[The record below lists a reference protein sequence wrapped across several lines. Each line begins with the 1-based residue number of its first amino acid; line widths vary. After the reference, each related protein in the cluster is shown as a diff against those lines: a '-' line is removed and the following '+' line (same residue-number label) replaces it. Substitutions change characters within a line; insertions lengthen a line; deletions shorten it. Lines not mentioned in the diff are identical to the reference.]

1 MLNRTN
7 RTLSANL
14 NRLNLGIGTRSLA
27 PVARFNT
34 SASTLHTRLVHPV
47 VMRAGVMEVPVY
59 PIPIGRTGIPTIP
72 GSPAVSPWLI
82 ASCAIH
88 PRVDS
93 DADRRSP
100 GQRQAS
106 WLGQGQPCQRGA
118 ERGADAT
125 QRLARRG
132 QAVRKPFT
140 GKRRPL
146 PGRLAGMSWRAIL
159 SPAAAPGAAAG
170 G

>member
-7 RTLSANL
+7 RTLSAYC
-14 NRLNLGIGTRSLA
+14 NRLNLGTRSLA
-27 PVARFNT
+27 PVARFNF
-34 SASTLHTRLVHPV
+34 SASTLHTRHVHPV

-59 PIPIGRTGIPTIP
+59 PIPSGRTGIPSIP

-93 DADRRSP
+93 GADRRSP
-100 GQRQAS
+100 GQWQANM
-106 WLGQGQPCQRGA
+106 LGQPCLRGA
-118 ERGADAT
+118 ERGAEAT
-125 QRLARRG
+125 QPFAKRG
-132 QAVRKPFT
+132 QADRKPFT
-140 GKRRPL
+140 GKRRQQPA
-146 PGRLAGMSWRAIL
+146 GLAGLSRQAIL
-159 SPAAAPGAAAG
+159 SPVAAPGAAAG

>member
-7 RTLSANL
+7 RTLSAHL
-14 NRLNLGIGTRSLA
+14 NRLNLGTRSLA

-47 VMRAGVMEVPVY
+47 VLRAGVMEVPVY

-93 DADRRSP
+93 GADRRSP
-100 GQRQAS
+100 GQWQAS
-106 WLGQGQPCQRGA
+106 SFGQRCQRGA
-118 ERGADAT
+118 ERSAEAT
-125 QRLARRG
+125 ERLLKRG
-132 QAVRKPFT
+132 QADCKPFT
-140 GKRRPL
+140 GERRQL
-146 PGRLAGMSWRAIL
+146 PVRLAGMCWQAIL
-159 SPAAAPGAAAG
+159 SPVAAPGAAAG

>member
-7 RTLSANL
+7 RTLSAHL
-14 NRLNLGIGTRSLA
+14 NRLNLGTRSLA

-34 SASTLHTRLVHPV
+34 SASTLHTRPVHPV
-47 VMRAGVMEVPVY
+47 VLRAGVAGVPVY
-59 PIPIGRTGIPTIP
+59 PIPMGRTGILSIP

-93 DADRRSP
+93 GADARSP
-100 GQRQAS
+100 GQCPAS
-106 WLGQGQPCQRGA
+106 LSGQPCQRGA
-118 ERGADAT
+118 ERGAEAT
-125 QRLARRG
+125 QRQPRRG
-132 QAVRKPFT
+132 QAVGKPFT
-140 GKRRPL
+140 GKRRPHQ
-146 PGRLAGMSWRAIL
+146 GRLTSMGMSWSAIL
-159 SPAAAPGAAAG
+159 SPVAAPGAAAG